1 MIYEI
6 QANAKAS
13 LSVPGRK
20 PSNTLFSL
28 LCPCFS
34 PEDPKIES
42 LNGIFGVQNI
52 TSLEDMGACSSNE
65 SIIAIRWKFS
75 CLKIRFEKIIS
86 DWLSIDKSSQRG
98 IFNNTLNDWSS
109 LLGGSGNGYFVLRTD
124 VFLRIN
130 DRCDVVLLLLNHGSL
145 VTHIWHIYQF
155 LMLLLIR
162 KSGNIS
168 ILVRALTW
176 QQQTSLVYQV
186 ALLKWNKCYLWL
198 MFSGSPWIVG
208 AWFVYSTLHKRGIMS
223 GSLLDLNTLE
233 ALLLISIFQPRD
245 ARRCGESSW
254 SWSQLRGEG
263 TWVVFVLSHEYLQTF
278 WGQKTYAAS

>member
-1 MIYEI
+1 MLCEAKSSISILLGTPCMIYEI

-52 TSLEDMGACSSNE
+52 MSLEDMGACSSNE

-145 VTHIWHIYQF
+145 VTHIWHIFWCCCLFAKVETFQYLF
-155 LMLLLIR
+155 GPWLDNNKRLL
-162 KSGNIS
+162 S
-168 ILVRALTW
+168 IKWLCW
-176 QQQTSLVYQV
+176 NGTSV
-186 ALLKWNKCYLWL
+186 
-198 MFSGSPWIVG
+198 
-208 AWFVYSTLHKRGIMS
+208 
-223 GSLLDLNTLE
+223 
-233 ALLLISIFQPRD
+233 
-245 ARRCGESSW
+245 
-254 SWSQLRGEG
+254 
-263 TWVVFVLSHEYLQTF
+263 
-278 WGQKTYAAS
+278 TYD

>member
-1 MIYEI
+1 MLCEAKSSISILLGTPCMIYEI

-52 TSLEDMGACSSNE
+52 MSLEDMGACSSNE

-145 VTHIWHIYQF
+145 VTHIWHISISDAVAYSQKWKHF
-155 LMLLLIR
+155 NTC
-162 KSGNIS
+162 SG
-168 ILVRALTW
+168 LDLT
-176 QQQTSLVYQV
+176 TTNVSCLS
-186 ALLKWNKCYLWL
+186 
-198 MFSGSPWIVG
+198 SGSVEMEQVLLMINVLRKPMNCWRV
-208 AWFVYSTLHKRGIMS
+208 VRLLH
-223 GSLLDLNTLE
+223 T
-233 ALLLISIFQPRD
+233 A
-245 ARRCGESSW
+245 
-254 SWSQLRGEG
+254 
-263 TWVVFVLSHEYLQTF
+263 
-278 WGQKTYAAS
+278 